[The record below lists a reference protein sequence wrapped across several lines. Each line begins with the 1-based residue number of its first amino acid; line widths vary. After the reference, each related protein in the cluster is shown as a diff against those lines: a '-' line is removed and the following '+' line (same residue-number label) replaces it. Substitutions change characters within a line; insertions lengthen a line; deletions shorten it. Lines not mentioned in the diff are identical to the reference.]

1 MTQFLQSMH
10 QVIQS
15 NCFFLAT
22 LFVALGIKLYLL
34 IILVIKGLKNSHAT
48 FSLILLLGVLFGS
61 IMGDISW
68 TVKLIRKLLIP
79 SIPYEFYVVLIR
91 LSWASLIIQYQ
102 SLALFIESLTK
113 KNYHLGIIHR
123 TILAISG
130 AYTLYFLY
138 IALFDHHLVSEAERN
153 LAFSD
158 TSLPYAPLEV
168 TVMRQVSMYVLPII
182 ILPNLFMAFKNIKDQ
197 KLPKILKH
205 QLSVLI
211 KYLLCPFL
219 FAEFIVAIHMNVKH
233 LSIYESGFLS
243 ISSLL
248 ISYSIYYCIKKVIGL
263 RFLNINHQLH
273 ASQRIDFINNLK
285 EILEQ
290 LSKATSTEELKQI
303 TQTFFKEAF
312 GIPHKQIIVVV
323 RDLALRQKET
333 RAINAERISA
343 VEQDAEQFLTQHSP
357 EICGFIE
364 QSKILMYDELAFT
377 NFYDEN
383 DDRKTI
389 VAFLEKIRADIFLP
403 IYQKKLLIGYI
414 IIQNGTSEERLYT
427 SADRDE
433 MIIFATYISTIINL
447 LNNRNLSTLIQQE
460 KEIKDEIYLKHQEMN
475 LYKESIRSFLKNDPF
490 KDLGIIFYKHG
501 TCIIGNQAAQEIVKI
516 DLKTQ
521 EGHPITKALKTIGQQ
536 VEQFKIPK
544 TVLYALD
551 DTKLVLTGML
561 NLEKNN
567 VIILVHTPEI
577 SDLVKKQIEIL
588 KDPSSWDYLL
598 YLETTQAGSLISQSI
613 PGSGE
618 SFINFKLELFKAAIS
633 KKALL
638 VEAHEDDL
646 AMITQLIHLV
656 SVRDSMITY
665 RLIDQPAG
673 NETAVKLFGSNPLL
687 SSSGY
692 SQELPLMQKVSNGTL
707 HIHQVH
713 LLDTY
718 SQEQLADYL
727 KTGLYRPYLAE
738 QQIAS
743 SARVIVSSNQHLSLL
758 AQEGHFSASL
768 YNELKK
774 NTLSL
779 PSLFSL
785 NETEFSKLIDD
796 LAHCAIKTD
805 NFKSILVLS
814 EKEKQ
819 KLLELRPV
827 SLSELKRKIHSLLIH
842 KSKKNNIYD
851 DISLVIN
858 PDERDPDIL
867 QAARMG
873 KYALKDE
880 RIMLMLWNKFKNQ
893 NKIATFLGVNR
904 SSVNRRFKAYNFN

>member
-1 MTQFLQSMH
+1 MTQLLQLVH

-15 NCFFLAT
+15 NSFFLAT

-34 IILVIKGLKNSHAT
+34 IILVLKGLKHSHAT
-48 FSLILLLGVLFGS
+48 FSLVLLLGVLFGS
-61 IMGDISW
+61 IMGDVSW

-113 KNYHLGIIHR
+113 KNYHLGIMHR
-123 TILAISG
+123 MILTVSG

-138 IALFDHHLVSEAERN
+138 LAFFDQQLVSEAERN

-158 TSLPYAPLEV
+158 TFLPYVPMEV
-168 TVMRQVSMYVLPII
+168 TVMRQVSMYLLPTI
-182 ILPNLFMAFKNIKDQ
+182 ILPNLFLAFKNIKDQ

-312 GIPHKQIIVVV
+312 GIAHKQIVVVV
-323 RDLALRQKET
+323 RDVTSRHKES
-333 RAINAERISA
+333 RGGSERVSA
-343 VEQDAEQFLTQHSP
+343 VEQDTEQFLTQHP
-357 EICGFIE
+357 ESICEFIE
-364 QSKILMYDELAFT
+364 RSKILMYDELAFT

-383 DDRKTI
+383 DDRKT
-389 VAFLEKIRADIFLP
+389 VVTFLEKIRADIFLP
-403 IYQKKLLIGYI
+403 IYQKKLLVGYI
-414 IIQNGTSEERLYT
+414 IIQNGKHEERLYT

-433 MIIFATYISTIINL
+433 MIIFSTYISTIINL
-447 LNNRNLSTLIQQE
+447 LNNRNLATLIQQE

-501 TCIIGNQAAQEIVKI
+501 NCIIGNQAAQEIVKI

-521 EGHPITKALKTIGQQ
+521 EGHPITKALKAIGHQ

-544 TVLYALD
+544 TILYSLD

-577 SDLVKKQIEIL
+577 SDLVKKQIELL

-598 YLETTQAGSLISQSI
+598 YLETTQAGTLISQSL

-618 SFINFKLELFKAAIS
+618 SFVNFKLELFKAAIS

-665 RLIDQPAG
+665 RLMDHPHG
-673 NETAVKLFGSNPLL
+673 SDTAVKLFGSNPLL
-687 SSSGY
+687 SSSAAAH
-692 SQELPLMQKVSNGTL
+692 EIPLMQKVSNGTL
-707 HIHQVH
+707 YIHQVH
-713 LLDTY
+713 LLDPY
-718 SQEQLADYL
+718 SQEQLANYL

-738 QQIAS
+738 QQVSS
-743 SARVIVSSNQHLSLL
+743 SARIIVSSNQHLSLL
-758 AQEGHFSASL
+758 THEGQFSAAL

-774 NTLSL
+774 NTLSV
-779 PSLFSL
+779 PSLYSL

-827 SLSELKRKIHSLLIH
+827 SISELKRKIHSLLIH

-858 PDERDPDIL
+858 PEERDPDIL

-904 SSVNRRFKAYNFN
+904 SSVNRRFRAYNFN